1 MGDYHYPIPSRE
13 IESRA
18 AVGSGEVK
26 EYTLTAEQ
34 LKQFNESLPA
44 PDRVQAKQ
52 SPPISLQR
60 KTRPDKPEEPIIQP
74 AQPTQP
80 IQPEQR
86 KRGAKTKYD
95 HITKEMVLE
104 EFDRGLTIRQIE
116 RKYNMGQNTLYGKLK
131 AWGLRSPKSD
141 KFSKAENN
149 RKAEGNQDR
158 RPMDMKIDDITTDVV
173 LELRRAMGRTAP
185 LTSAHEGYAVLMSEV
200 DQAWE
205 AIKGNDLLKAR
216 LKMQQV
222 AAMALRYL
230 YDIPIAR

>member
-60 KTRPDKPEEPIIQP
+60 KTRPDKPEEPIVQP
-74 AQPTQP
+74 AQPT
-80 IQPEQR
+80 QPEQR
-86 KRGAKTKYD
+86 KRGAKSKYD
-95 HITKEMVLE
+95 HITKEMVRE

-116 RKYNMGQNTLYGKLK
+116 RKYNMGQNTLYAKLRT
-131 AWGLRSPKSD
+131 WGLRSPKSD
-141 KFSKAENN
+141 KFSKAEN
-149 RKAEGNQDR
+149 NQDR

-185 LTSAHEGYAVLMSEV
+185 LTSAHEGYAVLKAEV
-200 DQAWE
+200 DRVWE

-216 LKMQQV
+216 IEMQRV
-222 AAMALRYL
+222 AAMSLRYL
-230 YDIPIAR
+230 YDLPIREVI